1 MGSRERRKELE
12 KAEDKAIRDF
22 AESQGMST
30 EEARQFAEKVEGDNW
45 ETDPTSML
53 DTDDTVPVSKEL
65 AELAQVREEDPED
78 MEVGPL
84 DVERDS
90 DGKPI
95 SWDEEQADSGAR
107 TEEEIE
113 AEFKEPHWGKKTISP
128 FDGVLPDTRF
138 RKHSA
143 IKRAQHIESGK
154 FNGVLTEAVPKY
166 NDETSYGKP
175 TCEKIYKGDN
185 NQWIILGRDRNAGAD
200 SGYGGKGHTRAGA
213 IDIVVGLQGHAP
225 SNGMTVEKN
234 FGSMNT
240 GMPGD
245 AARIYISQ
253 RADIDNYFGI
263 CDGYVGNSK
272 LDSAIAL
279 KADSVR
285 ILANKGIKIVTGGAP
300 QQKTSLY
307 GDIDITY
314 GIDLIAGNRDNVN
327 AKRIG
332 DGLTQ
337 TTQKYLQPIPKGANL
352 KDFLSELLDSVLAL
366 NVLMSEFANRQI
378 AVNGTLMG
386 GIVLSAGATG
396 PITGGFNP
404 ATIAAAQL
412 STTLINSG
420 VSSQLILHRK
430 ELNNMNKNFL
440 LSAGPYYINSR
451 YNRTN

>member
-12 KAEDKAIRDF
+12 KAEDKAIEDF
-22 AESQGMST
+22 AKTNKMTT
-30 EEARQFAEKVEGDNW
+30 EDARQFIENDEGIDW
-45 ETDPTSML
+45 ETEESSVL
-53 DTDDTVPVSKEL
+53 DTDDTVSVPTEYQD
-65 AELAQVREEDPED
+65 LAQAREEDPED
-78 MEVGPL
+78 VEVGPP
-84 DVERDS
+84 DVERDVE
-90 DGKPI
+90 GKPI
-95 SWDEEQADSGAR
+95 PEPSEYEEQ
-107 TEEEIE
+107 IE
-113 AEFKEPHWGKKTISP
+113 KEFSSWTKKTISP

-154 FNGVLTEAVPKY
+154 GNGVLKEAVPKY
-166 NDETSYGKP
+166 NNETSYGKP
-175 TCEKIYKGDN
+175 TCEKIYKGEN
-185 NQWIILGRDRNAGAD
+185 NQWIILGRDRRAGVET
-200 SGYGGKGHTRAGA
+200 GYGGKGHSRAGA

-225 SNGMTVEKN
+225 NNGMIVEKN
-234 FGSMNT
+234 FGSMTT

-253 RADIDNYFGI
+253 RADIDDYFGI

-272 LDSAIAL
+272 TDSAIAL

-314 GIDLIAGNRDNVN
+314 GIDLIAGNRDNVPT
-327 AKRIG
+327 KRVG
-332 DGLTQ
+332 DAPLETS
-337 TTQKYLQPIPKGANL
+337 QKYLQPIPKGSNL

-378 AVNGTLMG
+378 AVNGVFMG

-404 ATIAAAQL
+404 ATIATAQL
-412 STTLINSG
+412 NTALINSG
-420 VSSQLILHRK
+420 VSSQLTLHRK
-430 ELNNMNKNFL
+430 ELNEMNKDFL